1 VIAALLRPTVARL
14 CRTSRTRLVVG
25 AWCAVGIAF
34 AVGARARALG
44 HGADQVLVGGYGE
57 LVLPLLCYSLVG
69 AALQTRSL
77 SKSIAPLVALGAVPA
92 RAAAVGVAISFC
104 ACALVGSLLAAAST
118 LIAHGSADP
127 PLSHDVLASAYAG
140 ALGGAAYGS
149 WFVFGA
155 SFGAA
160 GLGRTLFLALD
171 WLLDALGG
179 AAALVTPRSHVRNLL
194 GGLPP
199 MEWPERWSAFALL
212 GLTIGYA
219 LISVYRVRR

>member
-1 VIAALLRPTVARL
+1 MIAALARPTVARL
-14 CRTSRTRLVVG
+14 YRTHRARLVVG
-25 AWCAVGIAF
+25 AWCAVGIAY
-34 AVGARARALG
+34 AVGARARGMA
-44 HGADQVLVGGYGE
+44 HGADQVLVGGFGE

-92 RAAAVGVAISFC
+92 RAAAVGVAISSC
-104 ACALVGSLLAAAST
+104 SCALVGSLLAAAST
-118 LIAHGSADP
+118 SIAHGSSDP
-127 PLSHDVLASAYAG
+127 PLSHDLLASAYAG

-149 WFVFGA
+149 WFALGA

-160 GLGRTLFLALD
+160 GLGRTVFLALD

-179 AAALVTPRSHVRNLL
+179 APALVTPRSHVRNLL

-199 MEWPERWSAFALL
+199 MEWPERWSALALL

-219 LISVYRVRR
+219 LLSVYRARR

>member
-1 VIAALLRPTVARL
+1 MIAALARPIVARL
-14 CRTSRTRLVVG
+14 CRTARTRLVVG
-25 AWCAVGIAF
+25 AWCAIGVAF
-34 AVGARARALG
+34 AAGARARALA

-77 SKSIAPLVALGAVPA
+77 PRSIAPLVALGAVPA
-92 RAAAVGVAISFC
+92 RAAAISVVIGFG
-104 ACALVGSLLAAAST
+104 ACAILGSLLAASLT
-118 LIAHGSADP
+118 LLAHGSADP

-149 WFVFGA
+149 WFALGA
-155 SFGAA
+155 SWGTA
-160 GLGRTLFLALD
+160 GLGRTLFLVLD

-179 AAALVTPRSHVRNLL
+179 GAAVVTPRSHVRNLL

-199 MEWPERWSAFALL
+199 MDWSEHRSALALL
-212 GLTIGYA
+212 GLTIGCT
-219 LISVYRVRR
+219 LIAVYRARR